1 MIIDERTYAL
11 HPGKIPEFLELYQAE
26 GYAVQTSHLGE
37 PVGWFWTEIGV
48 LNQIVHL
55 WGYEN
60 MADREK
66 RRAGMAADPKWQA
79 YLKKASPYFREMQNR
94 ILIPAP
100 FSPIK

>member
-1 MIIDERTYAL
+1 MIIDERTYTL

-55 WGYEN
+55 WGYEIARN
-60 MADREK
+60 AAPAWPLIRNGRPIS
-66 RRAGMAADPKWQA
+66 RRLHLISVRCRTAF
-79 YLKKASPYFREMQNR
+79 SFRPPSHR
-94 ILIPAP
+94 
-100 FSPIK
+100 